1 MASHLSAFN
10 IKRDLLL
17 RTQYLTVFFMSDL
30 TREEMKSLIIEGWK
44 CDNYGGICK
53 IPSHKGIV
61 NHLVYDRTGKVALEQ
76 IASEKNF
83 DGNAVILHIGE
94 VIGKL
99 GPSESTEETLVIPP
113 GRFIFFMTRECIN
126 MPFDVDGSLFMNPR
140 ISNLGLHFFT
150 LGHVDPGFHG
160 HLTATLL
167 NMTNQPIKL
176 NRNEGCL
183 YFVLAKTNKVA
194 KPHPKFHEKPQFK
207 IEEAQRNLSFNLNPG
222 FALTSADFATK
233 DELEKWRN
241 IILVIIFG
249 TSSLLIGVLSWLLSR
264 IPVPN

>member
-1 MASHLSAFN
+1 
-10 IKRDLLL
+10 
-17 RTQYLTVFFMSDL
+17 MSDL
-30 TREEMKSLIIEGWK
+30 TREEIRSLIIEGWK
-44 CDNYGGICK
+44 CDDYKGVCK
-53 IPSHKGIV
+53 IPSHKGAV
-61 NHLVYDRTGKVALEQ
+61 NHLVYDRAGLATFDE
-76 IASEKNF
+76 IADEKNF

-99 GPSESTEETLVIPP
+99 CTSQITEETLVIPP
-113 GRFIFFMTRECIN
+113 GKFIFFITRECIN

-167 NMTNQPIKL
+167 NMTDQPIKL
-176 NRNEGCL
+176 DRYAGCL

-194 KPHPKFHEKPQFK
+194 EPHPKFHEAPQVK
-207 IEEAQRNLSFNLNPG
+207 IEEAQKNLSFNLNPG

-233 DELEKWRN
+233 DDLDKWRN
-241 IILVIIFG
+241 TILLIIF
-249 TSSLLIGVLSWLLSR
+249 SIFSVLIGVILWLLGR
-264 IPVPN
+264 IPATS

>member
-1 MASHLSAFN
+1 
-10 IKRDLLL
+10 
-17 RTQYLTVFFMSDL
+17 MSDL
-30 TREEMKSLIIEGWK
+30 TREEIRSLIIEGWK
-44 CDNYGGICK
+44 CDNYKGICK
-53 IPSHKGIV
+53 IPSHKGVV
-61 NHLVYDRTGKVALEQ
+61 NHLVYDPAGKVTFKE

-99 GPSESTEETLVIPP
+99 GPSELTEKTLVIPP

-150 LGHVDPGFHG
+150 LGHVDSGFHG

-176 NRNEGCL
+176 NRYEGCL
-183 YFVLAKTNKVA
+183 YFVLAKTSKVA
-194 KPHPKFHEKPQFK
+194 EPHPKFHEKPQLK
-207 IEEAQRNLSFNLNPG
+207 IEEAQKNLSFNLNPG

-233 DELEKWRN
+233 DDLDKWRN
-241 IILVIIFG
+241 TILLIIF
-249 TSSLLIGVLSWLLSR
+249 SVFSILIGVILWLLGR
-264 IPVPN
+264 IPVAN